1 MKKGYG
7 LHRGVRRILLLGL
20 WAFCLVCW
28 SPVLRAQA
36 QQPEESQ
43 AAENSSQPGENSHEM
58 LFKIINFAILAGAL
72 GYLLRKPMAEF
83 FGSRSDS
90 IRKGLEEGRKAMD
103 ASQAQLRAVEEKLA
117 RLEQEIAS
125 LKAGAAAEIQSEHE
139 RLRKGA
145 AEEAQ
150 KIEEFART
158 QMDAAVR
165 LARLELKKFTAQQA
179 VALAAD
185 SIRARLDEAGHRR
198 LFTLFL
204 TDLEAGQNKN

>member
-1 MKKGYG
+1 LSKDKGSNRG
-7 LHRGVRRILLLGL
+7 LRRTLLLAL
-20 WAFCLVCW
+20 WAFCLLYW

-36 QQPEESQ
+36 QQPGESH
-43 AAENSSQPGENSHEM
+43 AVENSSEPSENSHEM
-58 LFKIINFAILAGAL
+58 LFKIINFAILVGAL

-90 IRKGLEEGRKAMD
+90 IRKGLEEGRKALD
-103 ASQAQLRAVEEKLA
+103 ASQAQLRAVGEKLA
-117 RLEQEIAS
+117 RLEQEITS
-125 LKAGAAAEIQSEHE
+125 LKSSAAAEIQSEHE

-158 QMDAAVR
+158 QMDAAMR

-185 SIRARLDEAGHRR
+185 SIRTRLDEAGHRR
-198 LFTLFL
+198 LFTQFL
-204 TDLEAGQNKN
+204 ADLEAGQNKN